1 MSAQDWISITYLL
14 FYISVFT
21 IIFAL
26 MKEVRGGGSAG
37 YVHQQGPA
45 TTTVVINQ
53 QIPMQP
59 QPQVSTRLTSNY
71 SCHLTFSKC
80 ARRRPLQAKYF
91 LILGNIFQY
100 PTQYPAQYPGQGYQ
114 PAPQQPPPGYSQ
126 QAPYNPGY

>member
-1 MSAQDWISITYLL
+1 MSVQDWISITYLL

-26 MKEVRGGGSAG
+26 MKEVRGGSSAG

-59 QPQVSTRLTSNY
+59 QPQVSTR
-71 SCHLTFSKC
+71 HLHEVSWCTE
-80 ARRRPLQAKYF
+80 
-91 LILGNIFQY
+91 
-100 PTQYPAQYPGQGYQ
+100 
-114 PAPQQPPPGYSQ
+114 
-126 QAPYNPGY
+126 

>member
-1 MSAQDWISITYLL
+1 MSVQDWISITYLL

-26 MKEVRGGGSAG
+26 MKEVRGGGSSAG

-59 QPQVSTRLTSNY
+59 QPQVSTRLNT
-71 SCHLTFSKC
+71 LATT
-80 ARRRPLQAKYF
+80 A
-91 LILGNIFQY
+91 G
-100 PTQYPAQYPGQGYQ
+100 T
-114 PAPQQPPPGYSQ
+114 
-126 QAPYNPGY
+126 

>member
-26 MKEVRGGGSAG
+26 MKEVRGGSSAG

-45 TTTVVINQ
+45 TTTLVINQ

-59 QPQVSTRLTSNY
+59 QPQVSTRLTA
-71 SCHLTFSKC
+71 TT
-80 ARRRPLQAKYF
+80 AV
-91 LILGNIFQY
+91 
-100 PTQYPAQYPGQGYQ
+100 T
-114 PAPQQPPPGYSQ
+114 
-126 QAPYNPGY
+126 